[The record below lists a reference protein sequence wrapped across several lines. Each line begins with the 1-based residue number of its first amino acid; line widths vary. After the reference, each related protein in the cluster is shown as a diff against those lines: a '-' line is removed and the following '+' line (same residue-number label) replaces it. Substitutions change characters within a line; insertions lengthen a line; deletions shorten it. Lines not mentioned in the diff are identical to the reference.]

1 VIQEV
6 LAYPGQDL
14 WRVVDDEGTET
25 LIPAVDALV
34 VAVDLA
40 ARAAVV
46 RDVVGLTV
54 PDEG

>member
-1 VIQEV
+1 
-6 LAYPGQDL
+6 
-14 WRVVDDEGTET
+14 